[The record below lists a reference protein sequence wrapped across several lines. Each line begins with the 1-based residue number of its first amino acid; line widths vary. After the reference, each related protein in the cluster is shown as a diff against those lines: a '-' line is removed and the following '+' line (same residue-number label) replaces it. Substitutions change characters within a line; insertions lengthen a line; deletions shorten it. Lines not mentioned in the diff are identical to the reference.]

1 MKDKVPKALKYW
13 FVVHFIIDMI
23 VAVPLMFFPNASLE
37 FLGWES
43 VDPILSRIVAAA
55 FFAIGIES
63 LLGRNSDPSAFKNM
77 LELKIIWSLA
87 AIIGLAWSLIDGG
100 NGRPVI
106 LWGFL
111 ITFVAFNGLWT
122 YWRIRIG
129 RIISRSVQAS

>member
-1 MKDKVPKALKYW
+1 MKGKVPKALSNW

-23 VAVPLMFFPNASLE
+23 VAVPLMFFPNTTLE
-37 FLGWES
+37 FLGWGS

-87 AIIGLAWSLIDGG
+87 AIIGIAWSLIDGG

-106 LWGFL
+106 LWGVL
-111 ITFVAFNGLWT
+111 LTFVAFNGLWT

-129 RIISRSVQAS
+129 RTISRSVQAS